1 MEITELQNVKVY
13 RVRDD
18 MVTDEMIIIMDEGEL
33 QFYTEIELKYSYFE
47 KAKLEAEEGDEKE

>member
-18 MVTDEMIIIMDEGEL
+18 MVTDEMIIIMEEGEL
-33 QFYTEIELKYSYFE
+33 QFYIEIELKYSNFE
-47 KAKLEAEEGDEKE
+47 KAKLEAEKNA